1 MEHCTKGSACTI
13 LRSLLASLQK
23 LTCRAHDV
31 QFSSLIH
38 RGPYGQ
44 FYLGTGTCSRL
55 SAASFPCPQDL
66 SIQTCSQGRATA
78 MGPTSS
84 TCTGLSPAGPFE
96 NSLYGPVTPKT
107 SRIIPR
113 IQDLSACYLGL
124 PQASEGSSKCVCVC
138 VTSCKCRTNF
148 PNHFVDIA
156 QFKGWEAIV
165 PVGQAEKALE
175 AGLVPRV
182 FAEQRRPHRTP
193 EAARSLP
200 PGEATVWDHTLA
212 PGAIARGRSPTCLV
226 R

>member
-1 MEHCTKGSACTI
+1 M
-13 LRSLLASLQK
+13 
-23 LTCRAHDV
+23 
-31 QFSSLIH
+31 
-38 RGPYGQ
+38 
-44 FYLGTGTCSRL
+44 
-55 SAASFPCPQDL
+55 
-66 SIQTCSQGRATA
+66 
-78 MGPTSS
+78 
-84 TCTGLSPAGPFE
+84 
-96 NSLYGPVTPKT
+96 
-107 SRIIPR
+107 
-113 IQDLSACYLGL
+113 
-124 PQASEGSSKCVCVC
+124 
-138 VTSCKCRTNF
+138 
-148 PNHFVDIA
+148 DIA